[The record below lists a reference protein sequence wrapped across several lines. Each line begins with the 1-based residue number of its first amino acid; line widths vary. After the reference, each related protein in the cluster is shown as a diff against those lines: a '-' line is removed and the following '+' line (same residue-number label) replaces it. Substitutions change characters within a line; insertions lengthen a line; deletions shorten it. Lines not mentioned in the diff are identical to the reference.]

1 MLKAELKYITSHR
14 LLLVALI
21 IIALIPSIYAV
32 TFLKS
37 MWDPYGK
44 TGDLPVAIVNHDQS
58 ATMNG
63 QKLTLGHN
71 LASTLKDSK
80 SLDFEVVSARKAHQ
94 GLKQGKYYGV
104 YTIPANFSKNATTVF
119 SRHPRQLQL
128 HLETSSGHNFFAGKI
143 ATTAASNMQRQL
155 NGQLNA
161 AYTKTLAAG
170 LNKVGRGMATAST
183 GAGKLAKGSATL
195 QSGSQQLTSGLQT
208 SADGEQRLATSAGQL
223 ASGSAEYV
231 AGVHTASAGSQTLAG
246 GLAQSASGAQ
256 SVASGAQKLSA
267 NLATLQ
273 SGSQTLASQSAA
285 FSAQLKQF
293 AQTLAASNTGAAS
306 QQLATLLQATAQTLN
321 AERQAQSAAI
331 DQTKSNVAATAA
343 QLNLNADQTAQLQT
357 AATSAYSATAAKQS
371 ASVQPLLTQLQA
383 ALTTLSGSAD
393 QSSKLSTALNQLTMG
408 SDRLTAGTTQIANG
422 AAALSAGSTQ
432 LVAGST
438 QLANGS
444 GQLLAGATNLNSGLA
459 VLSSKGQT
467 LSTGAGQLATGAST
481 LAAGGSQLVS
491 GSNQL
496 QSGSAS
502 LSTGSQTLAKKL
514 NAGASAV
521 PKLKVTQA
529 TTKMLTS
536 PTTVKAHERDSVP
549 NNGTAM
555 APYMAGVA
563 LYVLALAVNLM
574 YDTVS
579 PHTKPKNGV
588 QWWASKSV
596 IINGVAV
603 LGGTLEYLFLRTIA
617 GLKPEQGFATWLVI
631 VLTALVLMNMVTW
644 LNLALKQLGS
654 FVAMVLLVLQ
664 LSSSAGT
671 YPIVLSGTFFERLH
685 PYLPISY
692 TVDALR
698 HTIMMSDWPSTDLW
712 VLIGFF
718 IAFAALL
725 LLNYTRRF
733 LRTSP
738 SAFSDEDSKEID
750 NSIG

>member
-119 SRHPRQLQL
+119 PRHPRHPRQLQL

-231 AGVHTASAGSQTLAG
+231 AGVNSASAGSQALAG

-256 SVASGAQKLSA
+256 SVASGAQKLGA

-293 AQTLAASNTGAAS
+293 AQTLAASNTAAAS
-306 QQLATLLQATAQTLN
+306 
-321 AERQAQSAAI
+321 
-331 DQTKSNVAATAA
+331 
-343 QLNLNADQTAQLQT
+343 
-357 AATSAYSATAAKQS
+357 
-371 ASVQPLLTQLQA
+371 
-383 ALTTLSGSAD
+383 
-393 QSSKLSTALNQLTMG
+393 
-408 SDRLTAGTTQIANG
+408 
-422 AAALSAGSTQ
+422 
-432 LVAGST
+432 
-438 QLANGS
+438 
-444 GQLLAGATNLNSGLA
+444 
-459 VLSSKGQT
+459 
-467 LSTGAGQLATGAST
+467 
-481 LAAGGSQLVS
+481 
-491 GSNQL
+491 
-496 QSGSAS
+496 
-502 LSTGSQTLAKKL
+502 
-514 NAGASAV
+514 
-521 PKLKVTQA
+521 
-529 TTKMLTS
+529 
-536 PTTVKAHERDSVP
+536 
-549 NNGTAM
+549 
-555 APYMAGVA
+555 
-563 LYVLALAVNLM
+563 
-574 YDTVS
+574 
-579 PHTKPKNGV
+579 
-588 QWWASKSV
+588 
-596 IINGVAV
+596 
-603 LGGTLEYLFLRTIA
+603 
-617 GLKPEQGFATWLVI
+617 
-631 VLTALVLMNMVTW
+631 
-644 LNLALKQLGS
+644 
-654 FVAMVLLVLQ
+654 
-664 LSSSAGT
+664 
-671 YPIVLSGTFFERLH
+671 
-685 PYLPISY
+685 
-692 TVDALR
+692 
-698 HTIMMSDWPSTDLW
+698 
-712 VLIGFF
+712 
-718 IAFAALL
+718 
-725 LLNYTRRF
+725 
-733 LRTSP
+733 
-738 SAFSDEDSKEID
+738 
-750 NSIG
+750 